1 MRTSGN
7 CAAIQMMQH
16 EFRTIGQP
24 AENRPGASGHAGR
37 NPSAFIAGAGSHFS
51 FSKFQ

>member
-24 AENRPGASGHAGR
+24 AENRPGASAHGGR